1 LTRIFN
7 FLYLSYANVI
17 FALISDIFLFSTNRI
32 STLIMKTSKWENA
45 VLTGILLLVL
55 CVSLYAATRQRIESE
70 LESARKELRIGIATE
85 ERIASELARLKKS
98 GDASSDIV
106 EDYELY
112 LSRVQAMVAE
122 NRKLVAKMEALDAR
136 YDIRKSPDGPAYTE
150 DTEAMVNP
158 EIPEEQVVDEV
169 VALDRQLDSS
179 LAEFDEMLLKELD
192 LIHAKSSERMRD
204 LAEEAAAAAKRL
216 RDQGI
221 EINTDF
227 EEESAQS
234 EQGSSEAQKKAET
247 EEDASE
253 TGKENKFEEGKDDT
267 KLTARDKFREGVE
280 GSRNHPRNRYDPK
293 DDDIVARQLREA
305 AEGETDPE
313 LRKKLWKEYEQYK
326 KNIRK

>member
-1 LTRIFN
+1 
-7 FLYLSYANVI
+7 
-17 FALISDIFLFSTNRI
+17 
-32 STLIMKTSKWENA
+32 MKISKWGNA
-45 VLTGILLLVL
+45 FLTGVLLLVL
-55 CVSLYAATRQRIESE
+55 CVSLYAATRQRIESA
-70 LESARKELRIGIATE
+70 LESARKDLRISIATE
-85 ERIASELARLKKS
+85 EQIASALSKLKKS

-122 NRKLVAKMEALDAR
+122 NHKVVAKMEALNAR
-136 YDIRKSPDGPAYTE
+136 YDIQKAPDGSAHTE
-150 DTEAMVNP
+150 VTETMVNP

-169 VALDRQLDSS
+169 VALDRQLDTS

-192 LIHAKSSERMRD
+192 LIRAKSSERMRD
-204 LAEEAAAAAKRL
+204 LAEEAAAVAERL

-221 EINTDF
+221 EINTDA

-234 EQGSSEAQKKAET
+234 EQRSSEAQKKAET
-247 EEDASE
+247 KKDTSE
-253 TGKENKFEEGKDDT
+253 TGKENKYEEGKDDT
-267 KLTARDKFREGVE
+267 KLTHRDKFRKGVE
-280 GSRNHPRNRYDPK
+280 GSRNHPKNRYDPK

-326 KNIRK
+326 QIK

>member
-1 LTRIFN
+1 
-7 FLYLSYANVI
+7 
-17 FALISDIFLFSTNRI
+17 
-32 STLIMKTSKWENA
+32 MKTFKWSNA

-55 CVSLYAATRQRIESE
+55 CVSLYAATRQRIELA
-70 LESARKELRIGIATE
+70 LESARKDLRISIATE
-85 ERIASELARLKKS
+85 EQIASELTKLKKS
-98 GDASSDIV
+98 WDESSDIV

-122 NRKLVAKMEALDAR
+122 NRKLVAKMEALNTR
-136 YDIRKSPDGPAYTE
+136 YDTRKASDGPTYSD
-150 DTEAMVNP
+150 DTEAMMNP
-158 EIPEEQVVDEV
+158 AIPEEQVVDEV

-192 LIHAKSSERMRD
+192 LIRAKSSERMRD
-204 LAEEAAAAAKRL
+204 LAEEAAAVAERL

-221 EINTDF
+221 EINTDA

-234 EQGSSEAQKKAET
+234 EQRSSEAQKKAET
-247 EEDASE
+247 EENISG
-253 TGKENKFEEGKDDT
+253 TGKENKYEEGKDDT
-267 KLTARDKFREGVE
+267 KFTDRDKFRKGVE
-280 GSRNHPRNRYDPK
+280 GSRNHPENRYDPK

-326 KNIRK
+326 KNISK

>member
-1 LTRIFN
+1 
-7 FLYLSYANVI
+7 
-17 FALISDIFLFSTNRI
+17 
-32 STLIMKTSKWENA
+32 MKTSKWENA
-45 VLTGILLLVL
+45 VLAGILLLVL

-122 NRKLVAKMEALDAR
+122 NRKLVAKMEALNAR

-169 VALDRQLDSS
+169 VTLDRQLDSS

-216 RDQGI
+216 RDKGI
-221 EINTDF
+221 EINTGF

-253 TGKENKFEEGKDDT
+253 TGKENKSEEGKDDT

-326 KNIRK
+326 KNMRK

>member
-1 LTRIFN
+1 
-7 FLYLSYANVI
+7 
-17 FALISDIFLFSTNRI
+17 
-32 STLIMKTSKWENA
+32 MKTFKWSNA

-55 CVSLYAATRQRIESE
+55 CVSSYAATRQRIESA
-70 LESARKELRIGIATE
+70 LESARKDLRISIATE
-85 ERIASELARLKKS
+85 EQIASALSKLKKS

-122 NRKLVAKMEALDAR
+122 NRKVVAKMEALNAR
-136 YDIRKSPDGPAYTE
+136 YDIQKAPDGSAHTE
-150 DTEAMVNP
+150 DTETMVNP

-192 LIHAKSSERMRD
+192 LIRAKSSERMRD
-204 LAEEAAAAAKRL
+204 LAEEAAAVAERL

-221 EINTDF
+221 EINTDA

-234 EQGSSEAQKKAET
+234 EQRSSEAQKKAET
-247 EEDASE
+247 EENVSG
-253 TGKENKFEEGKDDT
+253 TGKENKSEEGKDDT
-267 KLTARDKFREGVE
+267 KLTDRDKFRKGVE
-280 GSRNHPRNRYDPK
+280 GSGNHPKNRYDPK

-326 KNIRK
+326 QIK

>member
-1 LTRIFN
+1 MKTFKWRK
-7 FLYLSYANVI
+7 AI
-17 FALISDIFLFSTNRI
+17 FA
-32 STLIMKTSKWENA
+32 
-45 VLTGILLLVL
+45 GILLLVL
-55 CVSLYAATRQRIESE
+55 CVNLYAATRQRIESA
-70 LESARKELRIGIATE
+70 LESARKDLRISIATE
-85 ERIASELARLKKS
+85 EQIASELAKLKKS

-122 NRKLVAKMEALDAR
+122 NRKVVAKMETLNSR
-136 YDIRKSPDGPAYTE
+136 YDIRKAPDGSAYS
-150 DTEAMVNP
+150 DGTEAMMNP
-158 EIPEEQVVDEV
+158 AIPEEQVVDEV

-216 RDQGI
+216 REQGI
-221 EINTDF
+221 EIDTDF

-234 EQGSSEAQKKAET
+234 EQGSSETQKKAEI
-247 EEDASE
+247 EENASE
-253 TGKENKFEEGKDDT
+253 TGKENKSKEGEDDT
-267 KLTARDKFREGVE
+267 ELTARDKDKFREGVE

-326 KNIRK
+326 KI